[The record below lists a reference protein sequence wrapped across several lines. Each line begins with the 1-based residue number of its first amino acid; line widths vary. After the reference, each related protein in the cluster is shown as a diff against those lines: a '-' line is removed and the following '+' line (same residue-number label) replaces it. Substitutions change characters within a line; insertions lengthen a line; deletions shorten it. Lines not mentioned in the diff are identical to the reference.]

1 MQLQPKSNEKLIV
14 EIVERVRYVE
24 FLRGVPV
31 ELPSETKELLRS
43 GIRKALAQKDKEV
56 AEAVKAERER
66 IINLAE
72 GEPYIYVPNI
82 TEANPSTK

>member
-1 MQLQPKSNEKLIV
+1 MSQPKSNEKIV
-14 EIVERVRYVE
+14 KKLANEIHSTFASAYALNESVSHEW
-24 FLRGVPV
+24 LKNTI
-31 ELPSETKELLRS
+31 S
-43 GIRKALAQKDKEV
+43 KALAQKDAEV
-56 AEAVKAERER
+56 AEAIKAERER